1 MATISFLIKV
11 YVYLTI
17 MFFLGNLPSLS
28 SLSKFNYDTSHL
40 ILKPLNNV
48 IIIKTKVLSPSGID
62 DLSRSVCLV

>member
-28 SLSKFNYDTSHL
+28 LLSKFNYDTSHL

-48 IIIKTKVLSPSGID
+48 IIIKKLKFSLPQA
-62 DLSRSVCLV
+62 

>member
-1 MATISFLIKV
+1 
-11 YVYLTI
+11 

-28 SLSKFNYDTSHL
+28 LFSKFNYDTSHL

-62 DLSRSVCLV
+62 DLSRSVYLV